1 MTDPTKNNKQVRVG
15 FPWAGDAAPRLV
27 YFELFEGEHPSK
39 KIYSV
44 QRNDW
49 SNFMLTAFA
58 DRPGYPLAAWE
69 VDEESYKEQANKLD
83 HLRVKPTRAL
93 RAFMESRGIDLPEYV
108 YVQPRAFEIS
118 RQGFYRHQP
127 ETIVVEPPLDDE
139 WLEYYFDIVYD
150 TVNFQFADGTQVEPD
165 STASKSNKGKVLL
178 AALVAAISLLK

>member
-1 MTDPTKNNKQVRVG
+1 MAKEQNKNVRVG
-15 FPWAGDAAPRLV
+15 FPFEHPRLV

-44 QRNDW
+44 QQNDW

-58 DRPGYPLAAWE
+58 DRPGFPLAAWE
-69 VDEESYKEQANKLD
+69 VDEESYKVQANKLD

-150 TVNFQFADGTQVEPD
+150 TVNFQFADGTQA
-165 STASKSNKGKVLL
+165 TAQKSNKGKVLL
-178 AALVAAISLLK
+178 AALVALSLLS